1 MLDIQGKYNT
11 ARVYTDNIDNAA
23 YSQILNMMCQC
34 WARDVNVAIMPDV
47 HAGKDCTVG
56 TTMTIKDKVVPN
68 LVGVDIGCGMLVA
81 KLKDKFIEF
90 GKLDKVIKEK
100 IPSGKE
106 HRTNR
111 HN

>member
-1 MLDIQGKYNT
+1 MLEIQGKYNT

-34 WARDVNVAIMPDV
+34 WARDVNVAIMPDC

-68 LVGVDIGCGMLVA
+68 LVGVA
-81 KLKDKFIEF
+81 
-90 GKLDKVIKEK
+90 
-100 IPSGKE
+100 
-106 HRTNR
+106 
-111 HN
+111 